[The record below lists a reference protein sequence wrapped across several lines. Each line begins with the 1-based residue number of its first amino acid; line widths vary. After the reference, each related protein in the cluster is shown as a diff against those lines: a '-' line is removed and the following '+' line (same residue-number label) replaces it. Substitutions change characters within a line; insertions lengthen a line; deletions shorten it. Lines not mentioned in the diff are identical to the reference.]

1 MPAYAETQAYEEMI
15 LDVEFT
21 PGSGVYSPICGLS
34 EVTISRTANVD
45 EDEIP
50 PCDDESLPMSV
61 QVSVR
66 SVTTTVSAT
75 GKWAKSSQGKLKN
88 WLYGGQPLNI
98 RLRDTAAAPGD
109 VEIESGPAV
118 ITSLNN
124 TRTKGVSVSAEMEFR
139 FNGIPALTEAA

>member
-1 MPAYAETQAYEEMI
+1 MPAYAETEKYEEMI

-21 PGSGVYSPICGLS
+21 PSSGIYTPICGLS

-61 QVSVR
+61 EVSVR
-66 SVTTTVSAT
+66 SVTTTVSGT
-75 GKWAKSSQGKLKN
+75 GKWAKSSQSALKN

-98 RLRDTAAAPGD
+98 RLRDTAATSGD
-109 VEIESGPAV
+109 VETESGPAV

-124 TRTKGVSVSAEMEFR
+124 TRTKGVAVSAEMEFR
-139 FNGIPALTEAA
+139 FNGIPTLTDAS